1 MLPGV
6 VRRAK
11 TLIKVYFE
19 YITTSYKY
27 YYSTVNTVYTNISSL
42 LSKFEQLVR
51 LEDFLEVFKI
61 RKGQKASN
69 R

>member
-6 VRRAK
+6 ARRAK
-11 TLIKVYFE
+11 ILTKVCFE
-19 YITTSYKY
+19 HTITSRKC

-42 LSKFEQLVR
+42 FSKFEQLVR